1 MRAWRKPTV
10 QKRLLFGLY
19 GKVRSVENAVL
30 MFNPIKS
37 DVHELSKMLK
47 SWFEPYHQPKGRGNV
62 CCIWKL
68 R

>member
-19 GKVRSVENAVL
+19 GKVQSVENAVL

-47 SWFEPYHQPKGRGNV
+47 SWFELMR
-62 CCIWKL
+62 
-68 R
+68 